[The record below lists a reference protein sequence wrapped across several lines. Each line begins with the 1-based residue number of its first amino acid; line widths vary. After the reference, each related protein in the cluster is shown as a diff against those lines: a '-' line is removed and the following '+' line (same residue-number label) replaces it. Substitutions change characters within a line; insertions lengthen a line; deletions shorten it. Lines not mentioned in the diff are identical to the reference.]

1 MIKPFTSGL
10 ETKETSGGKEKRGK
24 KIVY

>member
-1 MIKPFTSGL
+1 VIKPFTSGL

-24 KIVY
+24 KVV